1 MFIIFGIGFFRESV
15 DRLDYVIRLA
25 VTLFLPGFLVHFSVI
40 DLTREPVFVY
50 HPRHNLSSS
59 CVLNMHRGYTS
70 RFKRLLMLEIIFLY
84 LGENIVSKENKQ
96 NEAGNRRSKISS
108 LPGGMILVHYSFS
121 LLKSFNFQFLFVE
134 SPDEFVQ
141 RGIVSITHDMR
152 DQRFLGS
159 AVLDQ
164 LKKMEMK
171 FMRHQDHDDDEEFL
185 QNLPL
190 KTMDEFNFF
199 DEEINNKSI
208 RKMLVRNNFAT
219 NIILIVFLIFF
230 IISFFSI
237 II

>member
-1 MFIIFGIGFFRESV
+1 
-15 DRLDYVIRLA
+15 
-25 VTLFLPGFLVHFSVI
+25 
-40 DLTREPVFVY
+40 
-50 HPRHNLSSS
+50 
-59 CVLNMHRGYTS
+59 
-70 RFKRLLMLEIIFLY
+70 
-84 LGENIVSKENKQ
+84 
-96 NEAGNRRSKISS
+96 
-108 LPGGMILVHYSFS
+108 
-121 LLKSFNFQFLFVE
+121 LFVE

-171 FMRHQDHDDDEEFL
+171 LMRHQDHDDDDEFF

-208 RKMLVRNNFAT
+208 RKILVRNNFAT
-219 NIILIVFLIFF
+219 NIILIVFLIFS

>member
-1 MFIIFGIGFFRESV
+1 MKQHIFQFHFFFPDSSICLTSPLRS
-15 DRLDYVIRLA
+15 I
-25 VTLFLPGFLVHFSVI
+25 TLSQP
-40 DLTREPVFVY
+40 Y
-50 HPRHNLSSS
+50 Q
-59 CVLNMHRGYTS
+59 
-70 RFKRLLMLEIIFLY
+70 
-84 LGENIVSKENKQ
+84 Q
-96 NEAGNRRSKISS
+96 NEAGNRRSKMSS
-108 LPGGMILVHYSFS
+108 RPGGMILVHYSFS

-164 LKKMEMK
+164 LKNMEMK
-171 FMRHQDHDDDEEFL
+171 LMRHQDHDDDDEFL

-219 NIILIVFLIFF
+219 NIILIVF
-230 IISFFSI
+230 
-237 II
+237 